1 MAEPGLVT
9 RTASKYNEPLG
20 LYESLESI
28 EITLSST
35 SVAPPGIT
43 TTNGKG
49 AKSASPKKMAM
60 NALTAIGKE
69 E

>member
-1 MAEPGLVT
+1 
-9 RTASKYNEPLG
+9 
-20 LYESLESI
+20 LELI
-28 EITLSST
+28 EITLSRT

-49 AKSASPKKMAM
+49 AKSAIPKKRAM
-60 NALTAIGKE
+60 IALAAIGNE

>member
-1 MAEPGLVT
+1 
-9 RTASKYNEPLG
+9 
-20 LYESLESI
+20 LYESLELI

>member
-9 RTASKYNEPLG
+9 RIANRYKEPLG
-20 LYESLESI
+20 LYESLELI
-28 EITLSST
+28 EITFSST

-49 AKSASPKKMAM
+49 AKSATPKKRAI
-60 NALTAIGKE
+60 TAFTEIGR
-69 E
+69 